1 MNEQEPVL
9 RVVVADDHPM
19 FREGLAATIASL
31 PRREVVGQAA
41 TGLEAVELADQAHPD
56 VVVMDLHM
64 PQMNG
69 IDATR
74 HITQTH
80 PQVAVLVLTM
90 LEDDASVVSAM
101 QAGARGYLL
110 KEANRAEIAR
120 ALEAVAAGEV
130 IFGPS
135 VAARVLALFNTAA
148 GAHQPGQVAA
158 FPELTERE
166 QEILE
171 LVARGLSNPA
181 IASRLFLSEKTVRN
195 HVSNVFAKLHV
206 TDRAAA
212 VARARDRG
220 YGLHQG

>member
-1 MNEQEPVL
+1 MNEEEQVL

-41 TGLEAVELADQAHPD
+41 TGLEAIELTDQAQPD

-74 HITQTH
+74 HITRTH

-90 LEDDASVVSAM
+90 LEDDTSVVSAM

-120 ALEAVAAGEV
+120 ALEAVAAGEI

-135 VAARVLALFNTAA
+135 VAARVLALFSTAT
-148 GAHQPGQVAA
+148 GTHQPGQPA

-181 IASRLFLSEKTVRN
+181 IASRLFLSDKTVRN

-220 YGLHQG
+220 YGIHGG

>member
-1 MNEQEPVL
+1 MTEQEPRL

-19 FREGLAATIASL
+19 FREGLAATIDGL
-31 PRREVVGQAA
+31 PGSKVVGQAA
-41 TGLEAVELADQAHPD
+41 TGLEAVKLAQQAQPD

-74 HITQTH
+74 HITQRY

-90 LEDDASVVSAM
+90 LEDDASVISAM

-110 KEANRAEIAR
+110 KEANRADIGR
-120 ALEAVAAGEV
+120 ALEAVAAGEI

-135 VAARVLALFNTAA
+135 VAARVLTLFSATTAVQ
-148 GAHQPGQVAA
+148 QPGQPA
-158 FPELTERE
+158 FPELTDRE

-171 LVARGLSNPA
+171 LVARGLTNPA
-181 IASRLFLSEKTVRN
+181 IASRLYLSEKTVRN

-220 YGLHQG
+220 YGSTRD